1 MKSNKKINIFL
12 IIVIGFFFF
21 SKYYS
26 LVLASKNHIQGKYTI
41 KLAETD
47 NLKNA
52 KNIKEE
58 YSLIST
64 YLNSTIE
71 IINSNKYPSIERKD
85 KFIITLGKF
94 NNRRSCEVE
103 LQKVINQFLS
113 TAQGIFID
121 SSSSP
126 KIEYIKLSQ
135 NNHPI
140 SIESNAINF
149 QKIFVVNKKAIIH
162 NYPSPSFESKP
173 FLLEND
179 TVFCFEKVYKNKY
192 CYCKYSGEKKITKGF
207 INLTDLNIIDDIRV
221 SDLIQENQDNKTLLF
236 ESRDSVSKL
245 LFKSDSLEN
254 FINNHNGEFIDC
266 DVYNTLKIKSNRKDS
281 QIFISTKSTNG
292 EWSKFKKY
300 ICNRKVSKGFNT
312 FYELE
317 INRLTIYQIYATNK
331 EGDYILA
338 TKTKPLISSTCN
350 LDIIIIPKE

>member
-12 IIVIGFFFF
+12 IIVVGFFFF

-26 LVLASKNHIQGKYTI
+26 LVLVSKNHIQGKYTI
-41 KLAETD
+41 KLAESD

-52 KNIKEE
+52 KKIKEE

-64 YLNSTIE
+64 YLNGSIE

-94 NNRRSCEVE
+94 NNRKSCEEE

-140 SIESNAINF
+140 SIESNAKNF
-149 QKIFVVNKKAIIH
+149 QKVFVVNKKAIIH

-173 FLLEND
+173 FVLEND
-179 TVFCFEKVYKNKY
+179 TVLCFEKVYNNKY

-207 INLTDLNIIDDIRV
+207 INLANLNTINDIRV
-221 SDLIQENQDNKTLLF
+221 SDLIQKNQENKTLLF

-245 LFKSDSLEN
+245 LFKSDSLES
-254 FINNHNGEFIDC
+254 FITIHKGEFIEC
-266 DVYNTLKIKSNRKDS
+266 DVYNTLKIKSNGKGS
-281 QIFISTKSTNG
+281 QIYISTKSTNG

-312 FYELE
+312 FYELD
-317 INRLTIYQIYATNK
+317 INRLTIYQIYATNDK
-331 EGDYILA
+331 GDYILA
-338 TKTKPLISSTCN
+338 TKSNPLITSTCT
-350 LDIIIIPKE
+350 LDKITILKE